1 MKYLAKILLYS
12 SIKIVFMKIKSL
24 TVFCGSKSGNNPN
37 FLKAAT
43 HLGNL
48 LAQENIELVY
58 GGGNKGLMG
67 AVANGCLANGGKVIG
82 IMPKLLLE
90 WEAQHTGLTEL
101 IVTETMHERKLLLYE
116 KGDAAIVLPGGL
128 GTFDEL
134 FEMLVWN
141 NLSIHDKKIVL
152 YNFEGFY
159 DPLVAMI
166 NKMEEE
172 DFLYERSR
180 YRLHVCTT
188 LEEIKAAFS

>member
-1 MKYLAKILLYS
+1 
-12 SIKIVFMKIKSL
+12 MKIKSL
-24 TVFCGSKSGNNPN
+24 TVFCGSKSGNNPS

-43 HLGNL
+43 NLGNL

-67 AVANGCLANGGKVIG
+67 AVANGCLDNGGSVIG

-90 WEAQHTGLTEL
+90 WEAQHKGVTEL

-166 NKMEEE
+166 NRMEEE

-188 LEEIKAAFS
+188 LEEIKAVFS

>member
-1 MKYLAKILLYS
+1 
-12 SIKIVFMKIKSL
+12 
-24 TVFCGSKSGNNPN
+24 
-37 FLKAAT
+37 
-43 HLGNL
+43 
-48 LAQENIELVY
+48 
-58 GGGNKGLMG
+58 
-67 AVANGCLANGGKVIG
+67 
-82 IMPKLLLE
+82 
-90 WEAQHTGLTEL
+90 
-101 IVTETMHERKLLLYE
+101 
-116 KGDAAIVLPGGL
+116 L

>member
-1 MKYLAKILLYS
+1 
-12 SIKIVFMKIKSL
+12 MKIKSL
-24 TVFCGSKSGNNPN
+24 TVFCGSKLGKNPA
-37 FLKAAT
+37 FEQMAMD
-43 HLGNL
+43 LGSW
-48 LAQENIELVY
+48 LADEQITLVY

-67 AVANGCLANGGKVIG
+67 ATANACLAQEGKVIG
-82 IMPKLLLE
+82 ILPKLLLE
-90 WEAQHTGLTEL
+90 WEAEHTGLTEL

-166 NKMEEE
+166 HTMEEE

-180 YRLHVCTT
+180 YRLQVCTT
-188 LEEIKAAFS
+188 LEEIKQALY

>member
-1 MKYLAKILLYS
+1 
-12 SIKIVFMKIKSL
+12 MKIKSL
-24 TVFCGSKSGNNPN
+24 TVFCGSKSGKNPA
-37 FLKAAT
+37 FEQMAMD
-43 HLGNL
+43 LGTW
-48 LAQENIELVY
+48 LADEQITLVY

-67 AVANGCLANGGKVIG
+67 ATANACLAKEGKVIG

-90 WEAQHTGLTEL
+90 WEAQHKGLTTL

-116 KGDAAIVLPGGL
+116 KGDAALVLPGGL

-141 NLSIHDKKIVL
+141 NLSIHEKKIVL
-152 YNFEGFY
+152 FNYEGFY

-180 YRLHVCTT
+180 YRLQICST
-188 LEEIKAAFS
+188 LAELKAIFSYP